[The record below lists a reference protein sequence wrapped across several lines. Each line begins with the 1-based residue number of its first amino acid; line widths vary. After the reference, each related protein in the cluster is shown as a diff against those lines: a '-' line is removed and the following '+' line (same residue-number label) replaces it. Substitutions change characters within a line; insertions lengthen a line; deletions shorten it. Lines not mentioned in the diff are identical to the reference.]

1 MGKVKVIK
9 RDGSKQDFDR
19 NKIISAI
26 EKAMKSPQGTF
37 VEGQAEE
44 VAKEVAKEVEKQYT
58 KNNNEVNIESIES
71 SIIVQLAIRDNLET
85 AIAYEGYRAIQEYK
99 RKINTTD
106 KLIESVINLTDK
118 EIRDEN
124 SNKNPEILS
133 TQRDLI
139 AGEVSKD
146 ITKRRLL
153 TPELLEAHE
162 SGVIHLHK

>member
-19 NKIISAI
+19 NKIIIAI

-37 VEGQAEE
+37 VEGQAEDI
-44 VAKEVAKEVEKQYT
+44 AKEVEKLCT
-58 KNNNEVNIESIES
+58 KDNNNEVDIKDIES
-71 SIIVQLAIRDNLET
+71 SVIVQLANRDNLET
-85 AIAYEGYRAIQEYK
+85 AIAYEGFRAIQEYK
-99 RKINTTD
+99 RKVNTTD

>member
-19 NKIISAI
+19 SKIISAI

-44 VAKEVAKEVEKQYT
+44 VAKEVEKQCT

-71 SIIVQLAIRDNLET
+71 SVIVQLANRDNLET